1 MTIDDIVI
9 NDIEHIW
16 HRSKRMNKLTL
27 LTDYQ
32 YRMIKKWLSTGTK
45 KAERRLNDDNTK

>member
-1 MTIDDIVI
+1 MATIDDVVI

-16 HRSKRMNKLTL
+16 QRSKRMNKLNL

-32 YRMIKKWLSTGTK
+32 YKMIKKWLFTSTK
-45 KAERRLNDDNTK
+45 KAERKEE